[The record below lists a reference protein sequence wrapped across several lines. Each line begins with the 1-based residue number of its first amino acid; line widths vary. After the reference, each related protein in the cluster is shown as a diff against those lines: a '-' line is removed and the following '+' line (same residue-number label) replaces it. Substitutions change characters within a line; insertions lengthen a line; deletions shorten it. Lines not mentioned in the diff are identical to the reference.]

1 MVQILY
7 AQKYVNAVL
16 PRLSEGANAGDRMYQ
31 QSCLVA
37 LALLVKSV
45 PKATFSHL
53 MSSVVPLLIRGLDLP
68 DEEVQTSIIH
78 ALTNITEGNIIAEHA
93 STLVLEMLKNSM
105 VHEMPSVVSEFMT
118 MRTYFETFIAR
129 TDRFSAL
136 PRIFTGYCTL

>member
-1 MVQILY
+1 V
-7 AQKYVNAVL
+7 
-16 PRLSEGANAGDRMYQ
+16 YQ

-68 DEEVQTSIIH
+68 DEEVQASIIH

-93 STLVLEMLKNSM
+93 STLVSKMLKNSM
-105 VHEMPSVVSEFMT
+105 VHEMPSVVSGLMT
-118 MRTYFETFIAR
+118 MWTYFKCFIAR

-136 PRIFTGYCTL
+136 SRIFTGYYTLRGVTPAQVSSDPRAG